1 MPSEIDTVLNSMGVA
16 PAARTR
22 LTLATPGLDQI
33 MEPQEGAYDDWD
45 PANVSPLVAYLAS
58 ADCAFNGETF
68 FVQGR
73 KVQRVRSWE
82 MAETVEGDDRWSV
95 EALGDALKNAIG

>member
-1 MPSEIDTVLNSMGVA
+1 VRYGVKSNCIA

-33 MEPQEGAYDDWD
+33 MEAPKDAFDDWD

-58 ADCAFNGETF
+58 ADCAFTGETF

-73 KVQRVRSWE
+73 KVQRVKSWE
-82 MAETVEGDDRWSV
+82 MAETVEHDDRWTV
-95 EALGDALKNAIG
+95 DALGEALKNAIT